1 MHGRR
6 FSQKIDSLKD
16 RLADEAAKLRKEAKG
31 TPPGIERERLVRRAR
46 QAETG
51 SHISEWLRS
60 EATMSLNLK
69 RLSLTNARLEV
80 LARTKADL
88 QAQFL
93 ELMEMR
99 EQFRTAQRS
108 ADLQSVARARKPAP
122 GVIAATA

>member
-31 TPPGIERERLVRRAR
+31 THPGIERERLVRRAR

-80 LARTKADL
+80 LTRTEANL

-93 ELMEMR
+93 ELMELR
-99 EQFRTAQRS
+99 EQVRTTQLS
-108 ADLQSVARARKPAP
+108 ADRQSVARARKPAP
-122 GVIAATA
+122 VVITAAA